1 MITLARF
8 PHAGCSALPWTTQ
21 GPARPTPLYPP
32 YHTQKASKVTT
43 LGLVVGP
50 HWYYHMLCVRVL

>member
-50 HWYYHMLCVRVL
+50 HWYYHM